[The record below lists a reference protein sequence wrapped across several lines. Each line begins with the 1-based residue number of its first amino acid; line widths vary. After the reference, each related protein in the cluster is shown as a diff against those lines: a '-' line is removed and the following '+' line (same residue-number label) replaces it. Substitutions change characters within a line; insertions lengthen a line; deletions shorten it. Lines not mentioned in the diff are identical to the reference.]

1 MKIIENFEST
11 NKIDIEKLKEFD
23 AQKTKVFKYITYK
36 KRTEQEV
43 RNKFR
48 GQIEEQMLDE
58 IIDYLK
64 ETKYLD
70 DYEFIEKQV
79 REYMNLK
86 TMSITEMKYKLA
98 TKGLDRKLVEKY
110 IDNNYDELQE
120 YEQKCIEKIKA
131 KKSGTMEEQE
141 VEQYLYRKGYKIER

>member
-11 NKIDIEKLKEFD
+11 EKIDIEKLKEFD

-48 GQIEEQMLDE
+48 GQIEEQMLEE

-64 ETKYLD
+64 EAKYLD

-79 REYMNLK
+79 KEYMNLK
-86 TMSITEMKYKLA
+86 TMSIKEIKYKLLA
-98 TKGLDRKLVEKY
+98 KGLDKKLIEKY
-110 IDNNYDELQE
+110 INNNYDELSE
-120 YEQKCIEKIKA
+120 YEEKCAQKIRA
-131 KKSGTMEEQE
+131 KKADLQE
-141 VEQYLYRKGYKIER
+141 DEIRQYLYRKGYKID

>member
-11 NKIDIEKLKEFD
+11 NKIDLEKLKQFD
-23 AQKTKVFKYITYK
+23 EQKTKVFKYITYK

-64 ETKYLD
+64 EAKYLD
-70 DYEFIEKQV
+70 DYDFIERQV
-79 REYMNLK
+79 REYMTLK
-86 TMSITEMKYKLA
+86 TMSITEMKYKLSA
-98 TKGLDRKLVEKY
+98 KGLDRKLVEKY
-110 IDNNYDELQE
+110 IDNNYDELNE
-120 YEQKCIEKIKA
+120 YEKRCIEKIKI
-131 KKSGTMEEQE
+131 KKAGTMEEQE
-141 VEQYLYRKGYKIER
+141 IQQYLYRKGYKIER

>member
-1 MKIIENFEST
+1 MKIIENFENT
-11 NKIDIEKLKEFD
+11 NKFDIEKFKEFD

-48 GQIEEQMLDE
+48 GQIEEQMLED

-64 ETKYLD
+64 EAKYLD

-98 TKGLDRKLVEKY
+98 SKGLDRKLIEKF
-110 IDNNYDELQE
+110 IENNYEELKE
-120 YEQKCIEKIKA
+120 YEQRCIEKIKL
-131 KKSGTMEEQE
+131 KKAGTMEEQE
-141 VEQYLYRKGYKIER
+141 LNQYLYRKGYKCD

>member
-11 NKIDIEKLKEFD
+11 EKIDIEKLKEFD

-48 GQIEEQMLDE
+48 GQIEEQMLEE

-64 ETKYLD
+64 EAKYLD

-79 REYMNLK
+79 KEYMNLK
-86 TMSITEMKYKLA
+86 TMSIKEIKYKLLA
-98 TKGLDRKLVEKY
+98 KGIDKKLIEKY
-110 IDNNYDELQE
+110 IDNNYDELSE
-120 YEQKCIEKIKA
+120 YEEKCAQKIRA
-131 KKSGTMEEQE
+131 KKADLQE
-141 VEQYLYRKGYKIER
+141 DEIRQYLYRKGYKID

>member
-11 NKIDIEKLKEFD
+11 EKIDIEKLKEFD

-48 GQIEEQMLDE
+48 GQIEEQMLEE
-58 IIDYLK
+58 IIYYLK
-64 ETKYLD
+64 EAKYLD

-79 REYMNLK
+79 KEYMNLK
-86 TMSITEMKYKLA
+86 TMSIKEIKYKLLA
-98 TKGLDRKLVEKY
+98 KGLDKKLIEKY
-110 IDNNYDELQE
+110 IDNNYDELSE
-120 YEQKCIEKIKA
+120 YEEKCAQKIRA
-131 KKSGTMEEQE
+131 KKADLQE
-141 VEQYLYRKGYKIER
+141 DEIRQYLYRKGYKID

>member
-1 MKIIENFEST
+1 MKIIGNFEST
-11 NKIDIEKLKEFD
+11 NKIDLEKLKEFD
-23 AQKTKVFKYITYK
+23 EQKTKVFKYITYK

-48 GQIEEQMLDE
+48 GQIEEKMLDE

-64 ETKYLD
+64 EAKYLD

-79 REYMNLK
+79 REYINLK

-98 TKGLDRKLVEKY
+98 AKGLDRKLVEKY
-110 IDNNYDELQE
+110 IDNNYEELKE
-120 YEQKCIEKIKA
+120 YEQRCIQKIKN
-131 KKSGTMEEQE
+131 KKAGTMEQQE
-141 VEQYLYRKGYKIER
+141 IQQYLYRKGYKCD

>member
-11 NKIDIEKLKEFD
+11 NKIDLEKLKEFD
-23 AQKTKVFKYITYK
+23 MQKTKVFKYITYK

-48 GQIEEQMLDE
+48 GQIKEEMLEE

-64 ETKYLD
+64 DAKYLD
-70 DYEFIEKQV
+70 DYDFIERQV

-86 TMSITEMKYKLA
+86 TMSITEIKYKLA
-98 TKGLDRKLVEKY
+98 TKGLDRKLIEKY
-110 IDNNYDELQE
+110 IEYNYEELKE
-120 YEQKCIEKIKA
+120 YEQRCVEKIRIKKA
-131 KKSGTMEEQE
+131 GTMDEQQIA
-141 VEQYLYRKGYKIER
+141 QYLYRKGYKCD

>member
-11 NKIDIEKLKEFD
+11 NKFNIEKLKEFD

-58 IIDYLK
+58 IIEYLK
-64 ETKYLD
+64 EAKYLD
-70 DYEFIEKQV
+70 DEDFIEKQV
-79 REYMNLK
+79 REYTNLK
-86 TMSITEMKYKLA
+86 TMSIKELKYKLYA
-98 TKGLDRKLVEKY
+98 KGLDRKLVEQY
-110 IDNNYDELQE
+110 IEKHYDELKE
-120 YEQKCIEKIKA
+120 YEEKCIEKIRNKRA
-131 KKSGTMEEQE
+131 GDTEEE
-141 VEQYLYRKGYKIER
+141 INQYLYRKGYKCD

>member
-1 MKIIENFEST
+1 MKIIENFES
-11 NKIDIEKLKEFD
+11 NIDFEKMKEFD

-48 GQIEEQMLDE
+48 GQIDEDMLEE

-64 ETKYLD
+64 EAKYLD

-86 TMSITEMKYKLA
+86 TMSITEIKYKLA
-98 TKGLDRKLVEKY
+98 TKGLDKKLIEKY
-110 IDNNYDELQE
+110 IDNNYEVLEQ
-120 YEQKCIEKIKA
+120 YEQRCIEKIKL
-131 KKSGTMEEQE
+131 KKAGTMEEQDIQ
-141 VEQYLYRKGYKIER
+141 QYLYRKGYKN